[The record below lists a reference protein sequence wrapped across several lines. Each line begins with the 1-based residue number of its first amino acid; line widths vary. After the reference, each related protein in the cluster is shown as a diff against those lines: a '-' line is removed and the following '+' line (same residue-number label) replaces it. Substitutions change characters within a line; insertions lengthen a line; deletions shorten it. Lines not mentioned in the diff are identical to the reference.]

1 MSKFKTFLN
10 KKLKD
15 SKTSQNKFANNIGV
29 TATYVGQLIKGTKPP
44 PDRNLQMKIVD
55 ELNMNQKEKNKF
67 FNNVAKEKNDI
78 PADIYKNILDNQDKW
93 DAIRGIIN
101 KEIEK

>member
-1 MSKFKTFLN
+1 MSKFKTFLT

-15 SKTSQNKFANNIGV
+15 SKMSQYKFANNIGV

-55 ELNMNQKEKNKF
+55 ELNMSQKEKNKF

-93 DAIRGIIN
+93 DVIRGIIN

>member
-15 SKTSQNKFANNIGV
+15 SKTSQYKFAKKIGV
-29 TATYVGQLIKGTKPP
+29 TPTYVGQLVNGVKPP
-44 PDRNLQMKIVD
+44 PDRDLQIRIVD
-55 ELNMNQKEKNKF
+55 ELNMDKKEKNKF

-78 PADIYKNILDNQDKW
+78 PADIYKNILENQDKW
-93 DAIRGIIN
+93 DEIRKIID
-101 KEIEK
+101 KEIKK